1 MTVPDSF
8 DRIAVSVPSRH
19 GRTRLHTF
27 ARAFTTRPD
36 ISPEPFWVLATP
48 MSRKQKVQWEAER
61 AAALAATTGIKGM
74 REVIEQARP
83 KPRRD
88 AGSLIYGD
96 VIGSDRIPL
105 GEGLEPYGRNLAVVL
120 DALHSAGRREVDLR
134 DLKVVF
140 SQLGSRIVQFT
151 NLPNDQQESAAP
163 ALHSEI
169 VRRCTR
175 I

>member
-1 MTVPDSF
+1 MIPESC
-8 DRIAVSVPSRH
+8 DRIVVSVASRH

-27 ARAFTTRPD
+27 ARAVTNHPK
-36 ISPEPFWVLATP
+36 ILPESFWVLATP
-48 MSRKQKVQWEAER
+48 MSRKQQAQWDAER
-61 AAALAATTGIKGM
+61 AAAVKATTGINGM
-74 REVIEQARP
+74 RELIEQARP

-88 AGSLIYGD
+88 AGSLLYGD

-105 GEGLEPYGRNLAVVL
+105 GEGVEPVGRNLAVAL
-120 DALHSAGRREVDLR
+120 DALHAAGRSEVDLR

-151 NLPNDQQESAAP
+151 TLPDDQRGIVES